1 MNSTQRELLAAQ
13 VERSHRLYS
22 LKETEQIT
30 GRLRPQLMRW
40 ILNKPPKITAL
51 FDDTERPPRYKIPAT
66 QVAEIIRTPA
76 HATPRK
82 IPWKALDELRAQYG
96 QKVKSHE

>member
-1 MNSTQRELLAAQ
+1 MNSTQRELMAAA

-22 LKETEQIT
+22 LRETEKIT

-40 ILNKPPKITAL
+40 LSYQPPKINAL
-51 FDDTERPPRYKIPAT
+51 LDNSERPPRYKIPAT

-76 HATPRK
+76 HATPRF
-82 IPWKALDELRAQYG
+82 IPWKGLDDLRTQYG
-96 QKVKSHE
+96 QKPKSHE